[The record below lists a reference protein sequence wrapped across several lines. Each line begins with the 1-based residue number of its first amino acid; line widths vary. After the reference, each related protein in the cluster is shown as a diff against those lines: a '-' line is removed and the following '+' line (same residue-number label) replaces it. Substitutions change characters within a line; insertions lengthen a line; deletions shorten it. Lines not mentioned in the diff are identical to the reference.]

1 MYECPLCSRFA
12 AKSLKGVIRHLG
24 VVHANEAGFY
34 VHCVVEDCP
43 QTYNKFLSYKKHMYS
58 KHRDLLGITPANN
71 DVTGLD
77 SDQTDLDGSSSD
89 MDIYDSFSED
99 ISTFSRNEA
108 ALFVL
113 KARHVHKVAQSSICE
128 VMCDFTSLLE
138 RSVHKLHSRVFEILD
153 DIDPVMKNEV
163 TVAFNSQDVLDPF
176 RGMTTEHMQHSFFK
190 KTFHLLVRGY
200 FLIRIP
206 TNGFFLLIG
215 TT

>member
-1 MYECPLCSRFA
+1 MYTVLWRIAHKPTISFFP
-12 AKSLKGVIRHLG
+12 IR
-24 VVHANEAGFY
+24 N
-34 VHCVVEDCP
+34 
-43 QTYNKFLSYKKHMYS
+43 MYS

-206 TNGFFLLIG
+206 TNGFFFIDRNHLNENWGIKFVQSIRTPG
-215 TT
+215 HT